1 MSIEELASIAEIVGG
16 MVVIIS
22 LIYLARQVRENSLQA
37 KLGSSIALN
46 HLINE
51 AFDPIYNSDR
61 TIHIWTSGIA
71 NPTCLSKEEQA
82 VFSLFM
88 ARLVVVFLT
97 AITHN
102 ERDFLGSDVGRI
114 HLGSLNSI
122 LSSPGGQFWQDEQ
135 GGNAFL
141 DNRVRDILQSNAEYQ
156 DSLTLGSDD

>member
-1 MSIEELASIAEIVGG
+1 MIRC
-16 MVVIIS
+16 IIKNFPNTRH
-22 LIYLARQVRENSLQA
+22 LKLYTPFKGENV
-37 KLGSSIALN
+37 
-46 HLINE
+46 
-51 AFDPIYNSDR
+51 
-61 TIHIWTSGIA
+61 
-71 NPTCLSKEEQA
+71 LSKEEQA